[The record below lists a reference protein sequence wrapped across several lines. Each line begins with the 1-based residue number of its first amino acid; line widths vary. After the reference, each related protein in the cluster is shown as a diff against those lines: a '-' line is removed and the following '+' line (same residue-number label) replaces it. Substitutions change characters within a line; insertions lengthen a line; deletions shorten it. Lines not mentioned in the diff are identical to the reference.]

1 MKVKLYIEKILKVA
15 MGVCGFALF
24 TFTTTHLLAGGT
36 EDSLFEALSE
46 GGSLNGSPTSDE
58 KGRRGIE
65 TRALEMRLSVTL
77 WNSSEAA
84 SEDAVS
90 QFIRDKIDLFKNE
103 NSSDLRFAKEDY
115 FDDFKEKYE
124 KGNEDKVARDI
135 LKEKEN
141 KESKIERIA
150 LAAERGEGRRAEKA
164 ERNEDKKAEVK
175 EEKKAEK
182 EDNDNDKKD
191 DDDGGKKGKEK

>member
-65 TRALEMRLSVTL
+65 TRALEMRLSETL

-135 LKEKEN
+135 LKEN

-164 ERNEDKKAEVK
+164 ERNEDKKAEKAEVKEDKKAEVK

-182 EDNDNDKKD
+182 KDNDNDK
-191 DDDGGKKGKEK
+191 